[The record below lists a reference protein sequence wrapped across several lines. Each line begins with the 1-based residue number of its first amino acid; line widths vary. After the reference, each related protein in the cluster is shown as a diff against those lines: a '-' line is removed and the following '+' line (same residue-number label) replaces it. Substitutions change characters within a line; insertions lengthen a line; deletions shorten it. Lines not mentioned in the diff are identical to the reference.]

1 MLILNIGA
9 KPPKNKFINYKKLKE
24 EKKLEI
30 LREQK
35 RLRLQQLGKTKLG
48 MSNAKGKTF
57 DKKRK
62 RDKNILTKYGKAKV
76 SNLFVEAVYF
86 DQFTN

>member
-1 MLILNIGA
+1 M
-9 KPPKNKFINYKKLKE
+9 
-24 EKKLEI
+24 

-62 RDKNILTKYGKAKV
+62 KDKNILQKYGKAKV
-76 SNLFVEAVYF
+76 SNLFIASTYIE
-86 DQFTN
+86 QSLN